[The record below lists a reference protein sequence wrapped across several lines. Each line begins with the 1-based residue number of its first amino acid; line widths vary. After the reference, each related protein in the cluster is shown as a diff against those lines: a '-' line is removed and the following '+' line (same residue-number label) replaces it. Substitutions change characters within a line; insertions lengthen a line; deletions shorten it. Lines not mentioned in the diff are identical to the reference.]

1 MTLQYRRAFSA
12 AVVLLALVACLI
24 PVALAPMTVNVNP
37 ASKIVNVGETT
48 TFTAL
53 VAGNTGV
60 PSFKWYVNNVLQA
73 QYTSSALR
81 ISEPE
86 AGKYSIYVHVE
97 SGGQT
102 VDSKAVTLTVNAAAA
117 TPTPVPTAVP
127 TTAPTEA
134 PTVAPTEVP
143 TGVPTASPTI
153 APTSAP
159 TATPGKT
166 FAISDEIAFA
176 LVAVIVI
183 VVIAVVVIS
192 LRKKK

>member
-12 AVVLLALVACLI
+12 AAVLLALVACLI

-143 TGVPTASPTI
+143 TVVPTASPTV
-153 APTSAP
+153 AP